1 MVIVLIVIFT
11 MWTACISQINLIFAL
26 MLLMDMSPVQ
36 VTLIIV
42 TGSVEQIMGSLNR
55 NGHQTSSTCSCRTI

>member
-11 MWTACISQINLIFAL
+11 MWTACISQINLMLAL
-26 MLLMDMSPVQ
+26 TLLMDMSPFQ

-42 TGSVEQIMGSLNR
+42 TGSAEQIMG
-55 NGHQTSSTCSCRTI
+55 